1 MSFAVRQDYRWT
13 LAALVAAIALGIWP
27 LVRLVLWILAS

>member
-1 MSFAVRQDYRWT
+1 MSFA
-13 LAALVAAIALGIWP
+13 VAAIALGIWL